1 MKITSKWQLLVVGL
15 LLATLFLVGSIS
27 SALVKTNSQPASAFT
42 VKVAAAGLAPLTVNQ
57 GQANINLLELT
68 LTSPEGEAVLAGL
81 KLSEY
86 GSLNASE
93 QVEAVHIFKDNGDG
107 VLNNQDSSVTTV
119 PTKFTNETT
128 AFKFVSPQ
136 FITAQPT
143 KYFITL
149 DLSKTAPDGAT
160 VGVGLN
166 DESFV
171 LLNNAKAAPFSN
183 YFSGLAEISDSTPP
197 AFSGIK
203 VAESNLDTDSV
214 SVEFEAASDPS
225 GPVKYNIYYA
235 PTAAWSWETATKL
248 ANVTVSAGDFYSYKY
263 VVRGLNKGT
272 EYSFGVRAEDSAS
285 PANEDTNTAVLTAKP
300 GESPTQ
306 ITVTPED
313 VAPSY
318 AEQGQ
323 KNVPMVRFTLK
334 SNIGTAV
341 LSAVKVELGGSVTPA
356 DISKVSV
363 YQSADTVF
371 NPLTDLK
378 IGQGSFDLYGQALMH
393 ISDQNITPTVK
404 NYYFITYDFAN
415 DANIK
420 ASASAKLGIVGSS
433 YFITSTAK
441 AVKDTN
447 LPFTTKEVKLKPN
460 LVTANLTATAPLHIL
475 QGGQAPFIRFTLTT
489 AYGSAVFSGLTVKRI
504 GSATDAD
511 VPKVKVYRSYNTN
524 WSPTD
529 VLIGE
534 GEFKDG
540 TATVNFSEVQVVE
553 SKVNF
558 NYFVVPSVSPLA
570 NSSNEVGLSIE
581 NAESWQILAPDQM
594 SSANLPFTS
603 AVPQRSSVTTSQ
615 QQFTVQGLRTPLK
628 GSSDVFFTI
637 TDIQE
642 APDTVQVRAY
652 NEAPTSISRPPL
664 TRLAPML
671 QLQMFTETKDATWT
685 AIKVNK
691 IGTAATSTIS
701 NVFIYQSTDTA
712 FDETV
717 DTTIGSTSNLDTTIS
732 LTPVQQLTGSPT
744 KYYFLVY
751 EINNTLSPGQT
762 LGAKLTSNDIVV
774 ASPDVVAPL
783 STVSKQMV
791 ITTDP
796 HGSPGNPGAY
806 VNTNYCSACHST
818 HMASQGRRILR
829 KLFTRDSTTV
839 NQNSADVYNALCF
852 SCHDGSGSSK
862 NIKADYNPADAT
874 PKQAG
879 PGDEN
884 GAVVSPGHMTD
895 QTGTLNTGYLPQY
908 KYNAGVM
915 LPCMVCHDVHNSRNN
930 NAVML
935 ADALYEY
942 AANDT
947 TDNTSATYYWDA
959 SPTVW
964 GSSAT
969 DNYTRRKRCEV
980 CHRNHNGTSNTTTTP
995 GTGSYA
1001 DGHSV
1006 VIGID
1011 LGRPGS
1017 HAPGDSLG
1025 RDTKWC
1031 GACHGVH
1038 KIKIAPPGVG
1048 ESFGD
1053 SACDGCHTKIFTNMN
1068 QETTTYHHYLQNAN
1082 VSVLPSSNSKYP
1094 TKNQFSANDSEAV
1107 ERRCL
1112 MCHADHDVFSPV
1124 ANKTNGNRG
1133 KNLRVSVSV
1142 IPSPTDTSTFAN
1154 TDFIA
1159 GSGGICLS
1167 CHKQQQTKNTSKQYY
1182 NSSFDASV
1190 TLTLDATAFGD
1201 ATPGHNYEATS
1212 SFPGTSY
1219 DATQNKPFEFR
1230 ANCLKCHNTIDS
1242 QTYPYNADP
1251 DLGSKQDSA
1260 YKFQLHTTEI
1270 SRLLAWLNITSQENT
1285 QIVLEENFCI
1295 RCHSTTDNPNGASG
1309 YDYYNRVA
1317 MSQNA
1322 LNIKAQFVNKTSYH
1336 PVGSAVTT
1344 DGYNKRHK
1352 AIEGETAN
1360 WNPDGNRHVECEDC
1374 HNPHEARR
1382 VASTDATLGA
1392 YADGNSVRG
1401 PNLGVW
1407 GVETS
1412 YSAVYN
1418 TGTASFTN
1426 NSAVVTGTGTNW
1438 LSSPIQPGWYIKN
1451 NWDIRGRWYKIKS
1464 VDSNTQLTLE
1474 TPYDGS
1480 NFTSGQAGTLV
1491 FSGVDYVAQKVDY
1504 TRVSSATKQY
1514 QICLKC
1520 HGSYSYDATAP
1531 LTPSGTPNNS
1541 TNVRETEVGLDFNPN
1556 QYAYH
1561 PVMARGKNQP
1571 ITPTGQTAGATSYW
1585 NSNWPRFTSG
1595 TVSINT
1601 SGTATFTSAVPS
1613 TVIPGWY
1620 LYVGSITP
1628 PATTNSN
1635 WYQITKV
1642 NSSTSLEVTPT
1653 PSTSISG
1660 ASFAL
1665 TAALGNT
1672 FVPPYGPW
1680 SLIRCSDCHAGRTT
1694 EPAGPH
1700 GSLQKWILRETT
1712 PSITFNWF
1720 NGTSVVTVD
1729 SNYAAGTAASPA
1741 WNSTYS
1747 PKEFCFN
1754 CHRRD
1759 VYGDTGTNVGNTD
1772 FDNPN
1777 TTIVEASLS
1786 RVSHDVTPN
1795 TNTYSTGNI
1804 NRRGIVCM
1812 NCHGGT
1818 AIGAL
1823 HGTTSRDS
1831 RDKNL
1836 SLITSG
1842 ASYRGK
1848 RFLNGA
1854 TWVGVVRA
1862 STSTATQCWT
1872 KGNTDEVNVCSQ
1884 GHSPASGRSTANYDY
1899 EAGTDY

>member
-1 MKITSKWQLLVVGL
+1 MRQRLVIGL
-15 LLATLFLVGSIS
+15 LLTALFLVGSVS
-27 SALVKTNSQPASAFT
+27 SALVKTNSQSLLT
-42 VKVAAAGLAPLTVNQ
+42 VKVDATGLAPLAVSQ
-57 GQANINLLELT
+57 GQKNINLLELT
-68 LTSPEGEAVLAGL
+68 LTSSEGEAVLAGL

-86 GSLNASE
+86 GSLSASD
-93 QVEAVHIFKDNGDG
+93 QVEAVHIYQDNGDG
-107 VLNNQDSSVTTV
+107 VLDGQDSTVATV
-119 PTKFTNETT
+119 PTTFANETT
-128 AFKFVSPQ
+128 TFKFVNPQ
-136 FITAQPT
+136 FINSQSK

-149 DLSKTAPDGAT
+149 DLKGTAPDGAT

-171 LLNNAKAAPFSN
+171 LLNNGKAAPFSN
-183 YFSGLAEISDSTPP
+183 YFSGLAEINDSNAPVFT
-197 AFSGIK
+197 GIK
-203 VAESNLDTDSV
+203 VAESDLNTDSI
-214 SVEFEAASDPS
+214 SVEFEAATDPS

-285 PANEDTNTAVLTAKP
+285 PPNEDSNTVVLTAKP

-313 VAPSY
+313 VAPIA
-318 AEQGQ
+318 AEQGE
-323 KNVPMVRFTLK
+323 KNVPMLRFTLK

-341 LSAVKVELGGSVTPA
+341 LSAVKVDLGGSVMPS

-363 YQSADTVF
+363 FQSTDTIF
-371 NPLTDLK
+371 NPLDDHKL
-378 IGQGSFDLYGQALMH
+378 GQGRFDLYGQAL
-393 ISDQNITPTVK
+393 IYLSDQNITSAIK

-420 ASASAKLGIVGSS
+420 AAASANLGIVGSS
-433 YFITSTAK
+433 YFITSVAK
-441 AVKDTN
+441 AVQDTN
-447 LPFTTKEVKLKPN
+447 LPFATKEVKIKPN
-460 LVTANLTATAPLHIL
+460 LVTANLSSTAPLHIL

-489 AYGSAVFSGLTVKRI
+489 AHGSAVFSGLTVKRL

-511 VPKVKVYRSYNTN
+511 VPKVKVYRSYNN
-524 WSPTD
+524 EWNPTD
-529 VLIGE
+529 ILIGE
-534 GEFKDG
+534 SQFKDG
-540 TATVNFSEVQVVE
+540 AATVNFSEVQMVE
-553 SKVNF
+553 TKVNF
-558 NYFVVPSVSPLA
+558 NYFVVLSVAPLA
-570 NSSNEVGLSIE
+570 NSNNDVGLSIDS
-581 NAESWQILAPDQM
+581 NTSFQILAPDQM
-594 SSANLPFTS
+594 SGANLPFTS
-603 AVPQRSSVTTSQ
+603 AMPQRTANSSS
-615 QQFTVQGLRTPLK
+615 QQFTVQGVRTPLK
-628 GSSDVFFTI
+628 GPGDVFFTI

-652 NEAPTSISRPPL
+652 NEAPTSISKPPV
-664 TRLAPML
+664 TRLVPML

-685 AIKVNK
+685 GIKIYK
-691 IGTAATSTIS
+691 TGTASTSTIS
-701 NVFIYQSTDTA
+701 NVFIYQSTDKA

-732 LTPVQQLTGSPT
+732 LSPVQQLTGAPT

-751 EINNTLSPGQT
+751 EINSTLNPGQT
-762 LGAKLTSNDIVV
+762 LGVKLTNNDIVV

-791 ITTDP
+791 ITADP

-829 KLFTRDSTTV
+829 KLFTRDTTTV

-852 SCHDGSGSSK
+852 SCHDGTGSSK
-862 NIKADYNPADAT
+862 NIKADFNPADAT

-884 GAVVSPGHMTD
+884 GPVVSPGHMTD
-895 QTGTLNTGYLPQY
+895 QTGTLDTGYLPQY
-908 KYNAGVM
+908 KYDAGVM

-935 ADALYEY
+935 ADGLYEY

-959 SPTVW
+959 SSTVW

-980 CHRNHNGTSNTTTTP
+980 CHRNHNGTSNSTTTP

-1001 DGHSV
+1001 DSRSV

-1038 KIKIAPPGVG
+1038 KITIAQPGVG
-1048 ESFGD
+1048 ESMGG

-1094 TKNQFSANDSEAV
+1094 KKNQFTASDSEAV

-1112 MCHADHDVFSPV
+1112 MCHADHDVFSPI
-1124 ANKTNGNRG
+1124 ANKTYGNRG
-1133 KNLRVSVSV
+1133 KNLRVSLNT
-1142 IPSPTDTSTFAN
+1142 IPSPSDSSTFAN
-1154 TDFIA
+1154 TDFISS
-1159 GSGGICLS
+1159 SGGICLS
-1167 CHKQQQTKNTSKQYY
+1167 CHKQQQTKNTAKQYFDS
-1182 NSSFDASV
+1182 NADASV

-1201 ATPGHNYEATS
+1201 STPGHNYEATS

-1219 DATQNKPFEFR
+1219 DATENKPFEFK

-1251 DLGSKQDSA
+1251 DLGSKQDST

-1270 SRLLAWLNITSQENT
+1270 SRLLSWLNIVSEENT

-1322 LNIKAQFVNKTSYH
+1322 LNIKAQFVGKTSYH
-1336 PVGSAVTT
+1336 PVGSSVTT

-1352 AIEGETAN
+1352 AIEGEAAN

-1382 VASTDATLGA
+1382 VSSLDSTLGA
-1392 YADGNSVRG
+1392 YNNGNNVRG

-1426 NSAVVTGTGTNW
+1426 NSAIVAGTGTNW
-1438 LSSPIQPGWYIKN
+1438 LSSPIQSGWYIKN
-1451 NWDIRGRWYKIKS
+1451 NWDVRGRWYKVKS

-1480 NFTSGQAGTLV
+1480 NFSSGQAGTLV
-1491 FSGVDYVAQKVDY
+1491 FSNVDYVAAKVDY
-1504 TRVSSATKQY
+1504 TRVSATTKQY

-1520 HGSYSYDATAP
+1520 HSAYSFDATAP

-1556 QYAYH
+1556 QLAFH
-1561 PVMARGKNQP
+1561 PIVAIGKNQP
-1571 ITPTGQTAGATSYW
+1571 ITPTGQSSGATSYW
-1585 NSNWPRFTSG
+1585 NTNWPRFTSG

-1601 SGTATFTSAVPS
+1601 SGTATFTNAVPS

-1620 LYVGSITP
+1620 LYVGAVTP
-1628 PATTNSN
+1628 PATTNTN
-1635 WYQITKV
+1635 WYQVTTV

-1665 TAALGNT
+1665 TAGLGNT

-1680 SLIRCSDCHAGRTT
+1680 SLIRCSDCHGGKTD
-1694 EPAGPH
+1694 EPLGPH
-1700 GSLQKWILRETT
+1700 GSSQKWVLRETT
-1712 PSITFNWF
+1712 PNITFNWF
-1720 NGTSVVTVD
+1720 DGTSVVSVN
-1729 SNYAAGTAASPA
+1729 SNYAGGTASSPA

-1747 PKEFCFN
+1747 PKTFCFN

-1777 TTIVEASLS
+1777 TAGVVEASFS
-1786 RVSHDVTPN
+1786 RVPHDVTPN
-1795 TNTYSTGNI
+1795 NNTYSSANI
-1804 NRRGIVCM
+1804 NRWGIVCR
-1812 NCHGGT
+1812 NCHGGFGVGG
-1818 AIGAL
+1818 I
-1823 HGTTSRDS
+1823 HGTNARDS
-1831 RDKNL
+1831 RNKDL
-1836 SLITSG
+1836 GLVASG

-1854 TWVGVVRA
+1854 TWVGVIRA
-1862 STSTATQCWT
+1862 STTQQTQCYT
-1872 KGNTDEVNVCSQ
+1872 KGNNVSPDEVNICNQ
-1884 GHSPASGRSTANYDY
+1884 GHSPSTGRSYANYNY